1 MKTYVELKNDDRK
14 FDTIGDA
21 IQEAERQQLE
31 TADIEVYSEDGELL
45 EWQTAERNPHSGDLV
60 YSTWGVFR
68 GDIDDDGNLVASEIL
83 REQINSRKEAIDIAL
98 ELMDYGVYI
107 QDYSQTLS
115 ENIGDSRSEPMY
127 IHLATNNVWLST
139 SPDSVDDADDAEYIC
154 TLNIPVTTEDMIEEL
169 ANYEAQEANAY
180 DACWNTGEY
189 EDQYCPLC
197 PHNSECSGYED
208 RD

>member
-1 MKTYVELKNDDRK
+1 MKTYVELKGTDRK
-14 FDTIGDA
+14 FDTIEDA
-21 IQEAERQQLE
+21 IQEAENQQLE

-45 EWQTAERNPHSGDLV
+45 EWQTAERNTHSGDLV
-60 YSTWGVFR
+60 YSTRGVFKEN
-68 GDIDDDGNLVASEIL
+68 IDDDGKLVASEIL

-98 ELMDYGVYI
+98 ELMDYGVCI

-115 ENIGDSRSEPMY
+115 ENIGDSRNEPMY
-127 IHLATNNVWLST
+127 IHLASNNVWLST

-154 TLNIPVTTEDMIEEL
+154 TLNVPVTLEDMIEEV
-169 ANYEAQEANAY
+169 ADFQAQEANAY

-197 PHNSECSGYED
+197 PHSSECSGYED

>member
-14 FDTIGDA
+14 FDTIEDA
-21 IQEAERQQLE
+21 IQEAENQQLE

-68 GDIDDDGNLVASEIL
+68 SEIL

-115 ENIGDSRSEPMY
+115 ENIGDSRNEPMY
-127 IHLATNNVWLST
+127 IHLASNNVWLST
-139 SPDSVDDADDAEYIC
+139 SPDSVDGADDAEYIC

-169 ANYEAQEANAY
+169 ASYEAQESNAY

-197 PHNSECSGYED
+197 PHSSECSGYED
-208 RD
+208 RN

>member
-14 FDTIGDA
+14 FDTIEDA
-21 IQEAERQQLE
+21 IQEAENQQLE
-31 TADIEVYSEDGELL
+31 TADIYVYSEGGELL

-68 GDIDDDGNLVASEIL
+68 GDIGDDGKLVASEIL

-98 ELMDYGVYI
+98 KLMDYGVHI

-115 ENIGDSRSEPMY
+115 ENIGDSRNEPMY

-139 SPDSVDDADDAEYIC
+139 SPDGIEDAEYIC
-154 TLNIPVTTEDMIEEL
+154 TLNSAEETIEDMI
-169 ANYEAQEANAY
+169 NYESQQADSY
-180 DACWNTGEY
+180 DACWDTGEY

-197 PHNSECSGYED
+197 PHSSECGGYED
-208 RD
+208 RG

>member
-1 MKTYVELKNDDRK
+1 MKTYVELKNNDRK
-14 FDTIGDA
+14 FDTIEDA
-21 IQEAERQQLE
+21 IQEAENQQLE

-45 EWQTAERNPHSGDLV
+45 EWQTAERNPYSGDLV
-60 YSTWGVFR
+60 YSTWGVF
-68 GDIDDDGNLVASEIL
+68 GCDIL

-115 ENIGDSRSEPMY
+115 ENIGDSRNEPMY

-154 TLNIPVTTEDMIEEL
+154 TLEKADSIEEL
-169 ANYEAQEANAY
+169 SDFLASYEAQEANAY

-197 PHNSECSGYED
+197 PYNSECSGYED

>member
-14 FDTIGDA
+14 FDTIEDA

-68 GDIDDDGNLVASEIL
+68 GDIDVDGKLVASEIL

-115 ENIGDSRSEPMY
+115 ENIGDSRNEPMY
-127 IHLATNNVWLST
+127 IHLATNNVWLLT
-139 SPDSVDDADDAEYIC
+139 SPDSIEDAEDAEYIY
-154 TLNIPVTTEDMIEEL
+154 TLEKADSIEEL
-169 ANYEAQEANAY
+169 SDFLASYEAQEANAY

-197 PHNSECSGYED
+197 PHSSECSGYED

>member
-14 FDTIGDA
+14 FDTIEDA
-21 IQEAERQQLE
+21 IQEAESQQLD

-45 EWQTAERNPHSGDLV
+45 EWQAAERNPHSGDLV

-115 ENIGDSRSEPMY
+115 ENIGDSRNEPMY

-139 SPDSVDDADDAEYIC
+139 SPDGIEGAEDAEYIC
-154 TLNIPVTTEDMIEEL
+154 TLNSVEETIEDMI
-169 ANYEAQEANAY
+169 NYESQQADYY
-180 DACWNTGEY
+180 DACWNTGDY

-197 PHNSECSGYED
+197 PHRFDCGGYGD

>member
-1 MKTYVELKNDDRK
+1 MKTYVELKNDNRK
-14 FDTIGDA
+14 FDTIEDA
-21 IQEAERQQLE
+21 IQEAENQQLE

-68 GDIDDDGNLVASEIL
+68 GDIDDDGKLIGSDIL

-115 ENIGDSRSEPMY
+115 ENIGDSRNEPMY
-127 IHLATNNVWLST
+127 IHLASKNVWLST
-139 SPDSVDDADDAEYIC
+139 SPDSIEGAEDAEYIC
-154 TLNIPVTTEDMIEEL
+154 TLEKSDSIEEL
-169 ANYEAQEANAY
+169 SDFLASYEVQEANAY

-197 PHNSECSGYED
+197 PHSSECSGYED

>member
-1 MKTYVELKNDDRK
+1 MKTYVELKGTDRK
-14 FDTIGDA
+14 FDTIEDA
-21 IQEAERQQLE
+21 IQEAENQQLE

-68 GDIDDDGNLVASEIL
+68 EDIGDDGKLVGSEIL

-98 ELMDYGVYI
+98 ELMDYGVCI

-115 ENIGDSRSEPMY
+115 ENIGDSRNEPMY
-127 IHLATNNVWLST
+127 IHLASNNVWLST
-139 SPDSVDDADDAEYIC
+139 SPDGIEGAEDAEYIC
-154 TLNIPVTTEDMIEEL
+154 TLNVPVTLEDMIEEV
-169 ANYEAQEANAY
+169 ADFQAQEADSYN
-180 DACWNTGEY
+180 ACWNTGEY
-189 EDQYCPLC
+189 KDQYCPLC
-197 PHNSECSGYED
+197 PHSSECSGYED

>member
-1 MKTYVELKNDDRK
+1 MKTYVELKNDNRK
-14 FDTIGDA
+14 FDTIEDA
-21 IQEAERQQLE
+21 IQEAENQQLE

-45 EWQTAERNPHSGDLV
+45 EWQTAERNPYSGDLV

-68 GDIDDDGNLVASEIL
+68 GDIDDDGKLVASEIL

-115 ENIGDSRSEPMY
+115 ENIGDSRNEPMY
-127 IHLATNNVWLST
+127 IHLASKNVWLST

-154 TLNIPVTTEDMIEEL
+154 TLEIPNDADEL
-169 ANYEAQEANAY
+169 LELLSSYESQEFNAY
-180 DACWNTGEY
+180 DDCWNTGDY

-197 PHNSECSGYED
+197 PHRFDCSGYED

>member
-14 FDTIGDA
+14 YDTIEDA

-60 YSTWGVFR
+60 YSTWGVFKAR
-68 GDIDDDGNLVASEIL
+68 FNDDGELINCDAL

-98 ELMDYGVYI
+98 ELMDYGVHI

-115 ENIGDSRSEPMY
+115 ENIGDSRNEPMY

-154 TLNIPVTTEDMIEEL
+154 TLEKADSIEEL
-169 ANYEAQEANAY
+169 SDFLASYEAQEANAY

-189 EDQYCPLC
+189 DDQYCPLC
-197 PHNSECSGYED
+197 PHSSECSGYED

>member
-14 FDTIGDA
+14 FDTIEDA

-45 EWQTAERNPHSGDLV
+45 EWQTAERNPYSNDLV

-68 GDIDDDGNLVASEIL
+68 GDIGDDGKLVASEIL

-98 ELMDYGVYI
+98 ELMDYGVCI

-115 ENIGDSRSEPMY
+115 ENIGDSRNEPMY

-154 TLNIPVTTEDMIEEL
+154 TLEIQNDADEL
-169 ANYEAQEANAY
+169 LELLASYESQEFNAY
-180 DACWNTGEY
+180 DDCWNTGDY

-197 PHNSECSGYED
+197 PHRFDCSGYED